1 MIRITLSVLIL
12 VASSLAS
19 AQEPLVAA
27 SYLGKESK
35 IALQDAIL
43 LALQNNLN
51 LQIERTRPAIASEAV
66 ELARGAY
73 DPFLRF
79 SHTFNH
85 NENPVANPIQDLADP
100 NRSIDRIDEDE
111 WRTDGGFSGI
121 LPLGLS
127 YSSSYNVR
135 RLESNS
141 VFTSLDPEW
150 RSDWS
155 SEIRLPL
162 LKDLFENDASVTVK
176 RSRIAEATSYEDF
189 RARLRDEVRQVA
201 DAYWDLAAARAEL
214 RVEEKSR
221 QTAQNLLEQTRVRY
235 EVGVVSKVS
244 VTQAEA
250 GVAER
255 DFRVI
260 VAANRSEN
268 LQDVLLNLVLA
279 PGAAGFA
286 STKLI
291 PNDPAYIEYNV
302 ELESAIEKALAQRA
316 ELAAAQNQVEDAEVQ
331 LSFGENQRLPSLD
344 LLASYRFSGL
354 SGDAK
359 PNQTATVE
367 SGFSSSND
375 SFFRNDGDRSWS
387 LGGEVSI
394 PLPNTSARALVA
406 QRRIELRR
414 ARTNLRRVE
423 QSVILEVRGAV
434 RALRSAVDGVEAAE
448 RNRLAR
454 EEALRA
460 EQEKLRLGD
469 STPHDVLQFE
479 DDLVDSERQKI
490 AALRTYQ
497 NAITGVER
505 NQGTLLETRGI
516 SVEDELQRGSG
527 R

>member
-1 MIRITLSVLIL
+1 M
-12 VASSLAS
+12 
-19 AQEPLVAA
+19 
-27 SYLGKESK
+27 
-35 IALQDAIL
+35 
-43 LALQNNLN
+43 
-51 LQIERTRPAIASEAV
+51 
-66 ELARGAY
+66 
-73 DPFLRF
+73 
-79 SHTFNH
+79 
-85 NENPVANPIQDLADP
+85 
-100 NRSIDRIDEDE
+100 
-111 WRTDGGFSGI
+111 
-121 LPLGLS
+121 
-127 YSSSYNVR
+127 
-135 RLESNS
+135 
-141 VFTSLDPEW
+141 
-150 RSDWS
+150 
-155 SEIRLPL
+155 
-162 LKDLFENDASVTVK
+162 
-176 RSRIAEATSYEDF
+176 
-189 RARLRDEVRQVA
+189 
-201 DAYWDLAAARAEL
+201 
-214 RVEEKSR
+214 
-221 QTAQNLLEQTRVRY
+221 
-235 EVGVVSKVS
+235 
-244 VTQAEA
+244 
-250 GVAER
+250 
-255 DFRVI
+255 
-260 VAANRSEN
+260 
-268 LQDVLLNLVLA
+268 A

>member
-1 MIRITLSVLIL
+1 MIRIALSVLIL
-12 VASSLAS
+12 VAPSLAA
-19 AQEPLVAA
+19 AQEPPVAA
-27 SYLGKESK
+27 TFLGKETQ
-35 IALQDAIL
+35 ITLQDAIL

-66 ELARGAY
+66 ERARGAY
-73 DPFLRF
+73 DPFLSF

-85 NENPVANPIQDLADP
+85 NENPVANPIQDLTDP
-100 NRSIDRIDEDE
+100 NGTIERIKEDD
-111 WRTDGGFSGI
+111 WKTDGGFSGI
-121 LPLGLS
+121 LPSGIS
-127 YSSSYNVR
+127 YSSRYNVR

-150 RSDWS
+150 RSDWK

-162 LKDLFENDASVTVK
+162 LKDLFENQASVTVK
-176 RSRIAEATSYEDF
+176 RSVIAENTSYEDF
-189 RARLRDEVRQVA
+189 RALLRDEVTKVA

-221 QTAQNLLEQTRVRY
+221 QTTQDLLEQTRVQY
-235 EVGVVSKVS
+235 EVGVVSKVN

-250 GVAER
+250 GVADR
-255 DFRVI
+255 DFQVI

-268 LQDVLLNLVLA
+268 LQDLLLNLVLA
-279 PGAAGFA
+279 PNAAGFA

-291 PNDPAYIEYNV
+291 PTDPAYIEYNV
-302 ELESAIEKALAQRA
+302 ELESAIERALAQRA

-354 SGDAK
+354 SGDGK
-359 PNQTATVE
+359 PNQTVTVD

-375 SFFRNDGDRSWS
+375 SFFRKDGDRSWS

-394 PLPNTSARALVA
+394 PLPNTSARAVVV

-454 EEALRA
+454 EETLRA

-469 STPHDVLQFE
+469 STPHDVLEFE
-479 DDLVDSERQKI
+479 DLLVDSERQKI

-516 SVEDELQRGSG
+516 SVGDELKRGYG